1 MGVTWFRRGLQ
12 NRWSMSRCSDL
23 VNQLQINSCQ
33 RRQLCLGG
41 LTAKLHDNC
50 VCTVRNGVILYRL
63 SFQGVSRG
71 LGANFYASRVVRSP
85 SVALLVRV
93 AERCIKGRAKHV
105 VASERRAHGRGFDS
119 RHLHQIGLHRV
130 FSQHKVAD
138 H

>member
-63 SFQGVSRG
+63 SFQGVSHG
-71 LGANFYASRVVRSP
+71 LEANSTQVVMRSP